1 MKKSKLLLSVLAF
14 FFLLQ
19 LWVAAPAQADW
30 VVGIGN
36 LQGSCVQFDWRG
48 GTASYSGSGAG
59 QFTVDVNNTF
69 DNTIGGGS
77 TSDSWSIWVND
88 QQVVSSTVIERS
100 QVSVPV
106 SDDWTVTVQGID
118 VGFWAGWYGTQF
130 CNPVFTAD
138 EVVVVDPVV
147 PVYTPAP
154 IPTGDYRLDE
164 GWGAAIAVPAG
175 MVIDRV
181 QAWYGDP
188 NDGNNGADW
197 SAQYTEQLHGLSVA
211 DLNSGNYFG
220 DPVPG
225 VYKVLIATVFF
236 VTDPNFVS
244 PVQPLP
250 SPEPTITPDPSPSPV
265 VEPPVTVEPTPEP
278 TVDPVPEI
286 VVSSSDVR
294 PEIPPVQEVVVIPE
308 PAPVPIVIAPVVI
321 PEPVVVPPVVEPI
334 PQPIVVPPVIVP
346 EPVVSPPIIEP
357 APVPVPEPVVVPAP
371 DPAPIDV
378 RPEEPPVTEVV
389 PEPVVEPV
397 VEPSPTPTEPVI
409 EPSPSEPVVEPSPTP
424 SETEAPA
431 SPEPTPSEPTV
442 APSLPAIPDPTTE
455 PSAEPKPVIVPA
467 PPVREPVIVPT
478 PPHEETVKPEPVTA
492 QTLTLP
498 DNPSPQE
505 ISAVISE
512 ANTILDS
519 AVQGSPEYEKALE
532 VLAEAAVADDPEVPE
547 ELLSIPGV
555 GQAAVAVLQAF
566 NALGNLGADISPA
579 VRKKSKQVGSAVI
592 VVGIAASSGA
602 AVRRK

>member
-14 FFLLQ
+14 TFLLQ

-30 VVGIGN
+30 IVGIGN

-48 GTASYSGSGAG
+48 GTASYSGTGAG
-59 QFTVDVNNTF
+59 QFTVDVDNTF

-77 TSDSWSIWVND
+77 TADSWSIWVND
-88 QQVVSSTVIERS
+88 QRVVYSTVIERS

-106 SDDWTVTVQGID
+106 SGDWTVTVQGID

-138 EVVVVDPVV
+138 EVVVVAPVV
-147 PVYTPAP
+147 PVYVPAP

-188 NDGNNGADW
+188 NDGDFGADW

-236 VTDPNFVS
+236 MADPNPVS
-244 PVQPLP
+244 PVEVLP
-250 SPEPTITPDPSPSPV
+250 SPEPIITPDPSPSPV
-265 VEPPVTVEPTPEP
+265 VEPPVTVEPVVLP
-278 TVDPVPEI
+278 TVDVRPEV
-286 VVSSSDVR
+286 VVSSSEVR
-294 PEIPPVQEVVVIPE
+294 PEIPPVQEVVLTPE
-308 PAPVPIVIAPVVI
+308 PAPVS
-321 PEPVVVPPVVEPI
+321 EPVVVSSSEVRPE
-334 PQPIVVPPVIVP
+334 VPPVQEVIPAPVVVP
-346 EPVVSPPIIEP
+346 EPVIVTP
-357 APVPVPEPVVVPAP
+357 APEPTPAPAPQP

-378 RPEEPPVTEVV
+378 RPTEPPVQEVV
-389 PEPVVEPV
+389 PVVEPV
-397 VEPSPTPTEPVI
+397 VEPTVEPSPAPSEPVI
-409 EPSPSEPVVEPSPTP
+409 EPSEPVVEPSPTP

-455 PSAEPKPVIVPA
+455 PSAEPKPTVA
-467 PPVREPVIVPT
+467 PVVPVREPVVVQA
-478 PPHEETVKPEPVTA
+478 PPREETVKPEPVTA

-519 AVQGSPEYEKALE
+519 AVQGSPEYVKALE

-547 ELLSIPGV
+547 ELMSIPGV